1 MQSRKGAKAMCLA
14 IPMQITRVARDG
26 RGVCERAGARVNV
39 DLSLLDKPRVG
50 EYVIVHTGFAIERL
64 DLEEA
69 RAQLALFEE
78 IADLME
84 KDEPARPA

>member
-1 MQSRKGAKAMCLA
+1 MCLA
-14 IPMQITRVARDG
+14 IPMKITRIEAGG
-26 RGVCERAGARVNV
+26 RGVCESAGARVNV
-39 DLSLLDKPRVG
+39 DLSLLDQPRVG

-64 DLEEA
+64 DREEA

-78 IADLME
+78 IAGLME